1 MRDYP
6 INCRVSEIAA
16 TRLKALAKSQRKSFG
31 ELLDDLILNV
41 PIEQADWQAAIE
53 QLAIRVAALEQGRI
67 HAPEPKPEPEPKPVP
82 GTKRGHTTLNA
93 DELAELK
100 SAVQDFIRQSKY
112 QPTLSD
118 ISSFLFEQRIGQ
130 TATSGEIVPLTRA
143 GTKGVLKKMEINH
156 AN

>member
-6 INCRVSEIAA
+6 LNCRVSEIAA

-41 PIEQADWQAAIE
+41 PIAQADWEQAIL
-53 QLAIRVAALEQGRI
+53 QLAIRVAALESGHI
-67 HAPEPKPEPEPKPVP
+67 HVTEPEPEPVPEPAP

-100 SAVQDFIRQSKY
+100 SAVQGFIRQSKY

-118 ISSFLFEQRIGQ
+118 ISAFLWEQHIGQ

-156 AN
+156 AS